1 MSAPMLAAGCDVVDI
16 ARLGT
21 VIERRPALLARVFTD
36 RERADA
42 RRGGIDAGSW
52 TERSRLAARFA
63 AKEATRKAL
72 GELGL
77 AFHDVEVRSA
87 ADGAP
92 RLWVRGA
99 PSTLTC
105 SLSHD
110 GGVAMAFV
118 VGHAA
123 TAADAPAID
132 SGATTTSPSTADAA
146 PTSVPPA
153 PAPHV

>member
-1 MSAPMLAAGCDVVDI
+1 MLAAGCDVVDI
-16 ARLGT
+16 ARLRT

-36 RERADA
+36 IERADA
-42 RRGGIDAGSW
+42 RRGGVAAGTW
-52 TERSRLAARFA
+52 TECCRLAARFA

-72 GELGL
+72 GELDL

-99 PSTLTC
+99 PSALSC

-123 TAADAPAID
+123 PPAEATATDPEASA
-132 SGATTTSPSTADAA
+132 TSPGTADAD
-146 PTSVPPA
+146 PTSVPPV
-153 PAPHV
+153 PATHA